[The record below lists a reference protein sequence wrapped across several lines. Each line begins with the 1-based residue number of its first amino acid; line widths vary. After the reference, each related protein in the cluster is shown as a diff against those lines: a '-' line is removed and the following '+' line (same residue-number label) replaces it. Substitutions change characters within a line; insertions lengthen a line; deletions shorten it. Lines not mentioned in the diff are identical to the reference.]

1 MSDLTVEQRLTRWAL
16 SGDTGTSSETLAC
29 AVLGIPDNNR
39 RFGFDVPYDHDDFG
53 RCYRLVQLVPEIL
66 TMWDKV
72 VAACPAWGRSLVV
85 GTSSSLAT
93 CLTSKFST
101 PTPVAPCCANCA
113 SSTKQGLARLAKAL
127 GLNRNL
133 TPNQTV

>member
-16 SGDTGTSSETLAC
+16 SGDTGTLSETLAC

-72 VAACPAWGRSLVV
+72 VAACPAWGPIAGRWDELVARYLSDIEVQHTDTCRSLLRELREQHQAGARPAGE
-85 GTSSSLAT
+85 GTW
-93 CLTSKFST
+93 
-101 PTPVAPCCANCA
+101 
-113 SSTKQGLARLAKAL
+113 AK
-127 GLNRNL
+127 
-133 TPNQTV
+133 P

>member
-1 MSDLTVEQRLTRWAL
+1 MTMEQRLTRWAL

-39 RFGFDVPYDHDDFG
+39 RFGFDVPYDFDDFG

-72 VAACPAWGRSLVV
+72 VAACPAWGPIAKRWDELVARYEADNLDQTTDTCRAMLRALREEHQASLRPASN
-85 GTSSSLAT
+85 GTWR
-93 CLTSKFST
+93 K
-101 PTPVAPCCANCA
+101 P
-113 SSTKQGLARLAKAL
+113 QQQEG
-127 GLNRNL
+127 
-133 TPNQTV
+133 TV